1 MKYFFS
7 LLIYRETDRLW
18 SHLIPFK
25 FSVNLLTSPYF
36 PPSYG
41 DRSLPPFSSQL
52 GSCTLST
59 FISSTSTLPD
69 WKQVFKV
76 THTCTRTQ
84 TNVCLTNFFL
94 ALVLPAG
101 VFDTRPADYVF
112 MLLFNWICIV
122 VSFVCLQK
130 AEHSWLKWLCCTPST
145 NVRQPVTL
153 PLCLPP
159 SCSTIDSRS
168 LLLFPFICPPFLPLS
183 LALCS
188 TVPCHGGSTPMAQ
201 PHSTPTEYKN

>member
-1 MKYFFS
+1 M
-7 LLIYRETDRLW
+7 ETDH
-18 SHLIPFK
+18 SHLFLPNWILVPCQPLFPLPVLFPTGNGYLK
-25 FSVNLLTSPYF
+25 PRTHATRVHAVNAHKQTCV
-36 PPSYG
+36 
-41 DRSLPPFSSQL
+41 SL
-52 GSCTLST
+52 
-59 FISSTSTLPD
+59 I
-69 WKQVFKV
+69 
-76 THTCTRTQ
+76 
-84 TNVCLTNFFL
+84 FFL
-94 ALVLPAG
+94 LFVLSAG

-122 VSFVCLQK
+122 VSFVFLQK
-130 AEHSWLKWLCCTPST
+130 AEHSWFNDCVALHQT

-168 LLLFPFICPPFLPLS
+168 LLLFPFICLPFLPLS

-188 TVPCHGGSTPMAQ
+188 TVPCHGGSTPMAH